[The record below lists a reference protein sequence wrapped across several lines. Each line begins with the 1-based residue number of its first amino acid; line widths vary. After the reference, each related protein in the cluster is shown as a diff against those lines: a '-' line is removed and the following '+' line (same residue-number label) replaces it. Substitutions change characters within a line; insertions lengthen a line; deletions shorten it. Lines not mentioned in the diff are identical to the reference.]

1 MVGTL
6 LFSFEFVLL
15 KELSKLQLG
24 GLVTGSFY
32 IFFVGVLGAI
42 SLIIYSIFG
51 GMENERFD
59 SKDYFLIIC
68 TGIIE
73 YFGMTTVIYAACI
86 GVSGIAFAIGNTC
99 CIYTSIFNYFV
110 MGQQLTIF

>member
-1 MVGTL
+1 MFGTL
-6 LFSFEFVLL
+6 LFSFEFVLV
-15 KELSKLQLG
+15 KELSKLQVE

-32 IFFVGVLGAI
+32 VLFVGILGAI
-42 SLIIYSIFG
+42 SLMIYSVVG
-51 GMENERFD
+51 GMENERFN

-73 YFGMTTVIYAACI
+73 YFGMTTVIYAASI

-110 MGQQLTIF
+110 MGQQLSVF

>member
-1 MVGTL
+1 M
-6 LFSFEFVLL
+6 
-15 KELSKLQLG
+15 KELSKLQVE

-32 IFFVGVLGAI
+32 VFFVGILGAI
-42 SLIIYSIFG
+42 SLMIYSVFG
-51 GMENERFD
+51 GMENERFN

-73 YFGMTTVIYAACI
+73 YFGMTTVIYAASI

-110 MGQQLTIF
+110 MGQQLTFF